1 MREKTIKDIPLSVIE
16 DAVKGET
23 YALQFVLLHFRN
35 YIKALSTKTFTDTQG
50 KQRYILDE
58 DVKSRLEAKLVL
70 GITKD
75 FVINY

>member
-1 MREKTIKDIPLSVIE
+1 MSEKTIKDIPLYVIE

-23 YALQFVLLHFRN
+23 YALQFVLLHFQN
-35 YIKALSTKTFTDTQG
+35 YIKALSTKTFTDAQG
-50 KQRYILDE
+50 RQRYFLDE
-58 DVKSRLEAKLVL
+58 DVKSRLEAKLIL